1 MKENKLEVGSRIL
14 YEKNEGKEI
23 KEILLRK

>member
-1 MKENKLEVGSRIL
+1 MKENKSEVGSRTL

-23 KEILLRK
+23 KEISLRK